1 LRPLRDV
8 LGEVAD
14 TLEVGGDLQ
23 RRGDEPEVARG
34 RLMQREE
41 LDREIVDLDVEPV
54 HHVVAC
60 DGRLCEVAIARREGA
75 HGLRDLVLH
84 EPAHL
89 EHARSQLLELQLVR
103 PVGVQ
108 PHHPNRPVT

>member
-1 LRPLRDV
+1 
-8 LGEVAD
+8 
-14 TLEVGGDLQ
+14 
-23 RRGDEPEVARG
+23 
-34 RLMQREE
+34 MQREQ

-54 HHVVAC
+54 HHVVAR
-60 DGRLCEVAIARREGA
+60 DGGLCEVAIARREGA